1 MESDHWN
8 DRYRVEE
15 YVYGTEPNGFVAES
29 ADRIPVG
36 PVLCLAEGE
45 GRNAVFLAG
54 LGHAVTAVDRSTAGV
69 EKARQLARARGVRI
83 EVVAAD
89 LAEFDL
95 GRARWSG
102 IVATFAHLPPE
113 LRRTVHRRVV
123 EALAPGGILVLEA
136 YTPGQVA
143 YRTGGPKDPALLMS
157 LEVLREEFEGLD
169 LVVARE
175 TERDVIEGFGHT
187 GRGAVVQV
195 LGRKPAVV

>member
-8 DRYRVEE
+8 DCYRVEE

-175 TERDVIEGFGHT
+175 TERDVIEGIGHT

>member
-95 GRARWSG
+95 GRACWSG

-175 TERDVIEGFGHT
+175 TERDVIEGIGHT

>member
-29 ADRIPVG
+29 ADRIPAG

-95 GRARWSG
+95 GKARWSG
-102 IVATFAHLPPE
+102 IMATFAHLPPE

-136 YTPGQVA
+136 YAPGQVA

-169 LVVARE
+169 LAVARE
-175 TERDVIEGFGHT
+175 TERDVIEGIGHT